1 MILQKKDIKFAK
13 VREVYP
19 DIDQVGADV
28 YVICIFDIF
37 ATLES
42 DVWRPLWDKLYNDK

>member
-19 DIDQVGADV
+19 DIDRVGVEV
-28 YVICIFDIF
+28 YVICMFDIF
-37 ATLES
+37 MTLES
-42 DVWRPLWDKLYNDK
+42 DVWRPMWHNLYIDK